1 MTALL
6 FFMPGSYAVSM
17 FVLIHCFL
25 PPAGGLRNRNAAA
38 FCPLKKYA
46 THFFNSAFGGTGQK
60 EAAYP
65 VTGKD

>member
-1 MTALL
+1 MPGFYVLHVRFNSLL
-6 FFMPGSYAVSM
+6 FASA
-17 FVLIHCFL
+17 
-25 PPAGGLRNRNAAA
+25 AGGLRNWNTAA
-38 FCPLKKYA
+38 FCPLKKYT

>member
-1 MTALL
+1 LL
-6 FFMPGSYAVSM
+6 FASA
-17 FVLIHCFL
+17 
-25 PPAGGLRNRNAAA
+25 AGGLRNWNTAA